1 METVDDLIFDAI
13 KAARGRYQKRPDKN
27 SICVYFK
34 VSTETKELCIYLE
47 LYYVLLESNK
57 VRNKKDNCPLDN

>member
-13 KAARGRYQKRPDKN
+13 KAVRGRYHKRPDKN
-27 SICVYFK
+27 SICINFK